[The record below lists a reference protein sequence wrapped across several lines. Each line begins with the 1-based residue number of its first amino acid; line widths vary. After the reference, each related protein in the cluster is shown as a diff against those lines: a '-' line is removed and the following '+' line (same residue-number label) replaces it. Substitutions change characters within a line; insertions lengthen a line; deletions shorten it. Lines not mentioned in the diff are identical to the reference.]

1 MASLVASI
9 YRGITYRGAEGQ
21 WAWILH
27 RASGLGIVLFLY
39 MHIVSIFIA
48 AIGPGPY
55 EWVHKTMYT
64 SPPAKLL
71 EIFLGFGVFYHAL
84 NGMRIIIVDFF
95 PALGKYQR
103 TIVRIALVLVVL
115 ALIPYAFATLGS
127 AF

>member
-1 MASLVASI
+1 MAALAASI
-9 YRGITYRGAEGQ
+9 YRSITYKGEEGQ

-55 EWVHKTMYT
+55 EWVHKYLYT

-71 EIFLGFGVFYHAL
+71 EIFLGFGVIYHAF
-84 NGMRIIIVDFF
+84 NGMRIIIIDFF

-103 TIVRIALVLVVL
+103 TVVRIELVIVIII
-115 ALIPYAFATLGS
+115 LIPYAIATLGG